1 MTQLIEDYFSAFC
14 AQNLEKLSELYA
26 DTIMLNEWNT
36 NIFVGKEKVLE
47 ANKQLFNQ
55 FKNIRIETITSLTD
69 EHHRVSINEIV
80 VKLDNQKVRVIDVIR
95 FNPDGKINNITAYRG
110 F

>member
-1 MTQLIEDYFSAFC
+1 MIQLVEDYFSAFC

-26 DTIMLNEWNT
+26 DTIMLNEWNA

-55 FKNIRIETITSLTD
+55 FKSIRIEVISSVTD
-69 EHHRVSINEIV
+69 NDYRVSLNEIV
-80 VKLDNQKVRVIDVIR
+80 VKLDDQKVRVVDIIR
-95 FNPDGKINNITAYRG
+95 FNPDLKINNITAYRG